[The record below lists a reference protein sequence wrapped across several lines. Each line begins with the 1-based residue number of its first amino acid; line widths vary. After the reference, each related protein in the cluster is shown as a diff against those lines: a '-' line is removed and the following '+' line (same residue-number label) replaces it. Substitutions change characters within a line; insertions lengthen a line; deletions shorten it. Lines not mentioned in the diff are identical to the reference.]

1 VNTPSLRIVH
11 TFLFYY
17 KNSFLL
23 EGVFITH
30 TIWPMK
36 KVKTNLTIDP
46 KVKRKGE
53 QLAKK
58 NGLSFSAY
66 VTTLL
71 VRELAESK
79 K

>member
-1 VNTPSLRIVH
+1 M
-11 TFLFYY
+11 
-17 KNSFLL
+17 
-23 EGVFITH
+23 
-30 TIWPMK
+30 PMK

-53 QLAKK
+53 MLAKK

-71 VRELAESK
+71 VRELADHK
-79 K
+79 KTGN

>member
-1 VNTPSLRIVH
+1 
-11 TFLFYY
+11 
-17 KNSFLL
+17 
-23 EGVFITH
+23 
-30 TIWPMK
+30 MK

-71 VRELAESK
+71 VRELCESK

>member
-1 VNTPSLRIVH
+1 
-11 TFLFYY
+11 
-17 KNSFLL
+17 
-23 EGVFITH
+23 
-30 TIWPMK
+30 MK

-71 VRELAESK
+71 VRELVESK

>member
-17 KNSFLL
+17 KNPFLL

-30 TIWPMK
+30 TICPMK

>member
-1 VNTPSLRIVH
+1 M
-11 TFLFYY
+11 
-17 KNSFLL
+17 
-23 EGVFITH
+23 
-30 TIWPMK
+30 PMK

-53 QLAKK
+53 MMAKK

>member
-1 VNTPSLRIVH
+1 
-11 TFLFYY
+11 
-17 KNSFLL
+17 
-23 EGVFITH
+23 
-30 TIWPMK
+30 MK

-71 VRELAESK
+71 VRELTESK